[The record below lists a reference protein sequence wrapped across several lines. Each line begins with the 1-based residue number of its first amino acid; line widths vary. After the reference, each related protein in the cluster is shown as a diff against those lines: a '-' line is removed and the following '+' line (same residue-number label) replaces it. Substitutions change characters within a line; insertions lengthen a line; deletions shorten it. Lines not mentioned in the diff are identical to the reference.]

1 MFGPFRMCPA
11 VITPRLALKVAVA
24 VRDRQNLQKR
34 LNGRSGYLLNE
45 VIQALADEDDEL
57 GVLKLIHGRWDRRQV
72 NILVDPETLHG
83 EATEQLA
90 LTTQKAFAVLRHAQ

>member
-1 MFGPFRMCPA
+1 MRPPVTTA
-11 VITPRLALKVAVA
+11 TRLALKAAFA
-24 VRDRQNLQKR
+24 VRHRQNVPKR